1 MKIIDKI
8 TSERYFKD
16 ISENSDTFMI
26 SVIGSLLR
34 EDYIEGWSDIDLVI
48 VTHTNSLSYFGLV
61 NNYIKDVSKLTEV
74 KVGVEVV
81 PLSVIEKNAKRKI
94 CPGGTVKIAKNF
106 YKDSLM
112 WKKGILYVKKNV
124 VIPKFNLAS
133 IKKESVLA
141 YALGVVDYMNK
152 FMLANSDLKDR
163 KLILRK
169 IIKNSLLL
177 IQTDLIIETEELTV
191 DFTLALQ
198 SFKSLFNFD
207 LRVLEESFDRRFLWK
222 TLKDGDID
230 KKEIENNWK
239 VFNVLSNFIIE
250 RC

>member
-1 MKIIDKI
+1 
-8 TSERYFKD
+8 
-16 ISENSDTFMI
+16 
-26 SVIGSLLR
+26 
-34 EDYIEGWSDIDLVI
+34 
-48 VTHTNSLSYFGLV
+48 
-61 NNYIKDVSKLTEV
+61 
-74 KVGVEVV
+74 
-81 PLSVIEKNAKRKI
+81 
-94 CPGGTVKIAKNF
+94 
-106 YKDSLM
+106 
-112 WKKGILYVKKNV
+112 
-124 VIPKFNLAS
+124 
-133 IKKESVLA
+133 
-141 YALGVVDYMNK
+141 MNK